1 MKTISAY
8 IVGAIALLTSG
19 FALAQTGNMMNGGG
33 WGAGWMNGGW
43 MGGYGGVWT
52 PILLAVIV
60 VGVIAWI
67 VTRGGK

>member
-1 MKTISAY
+1 MKTISAF

-33 WGAGWMNGGW
+33 WGAGWM
-43 MGGYGGVWT
+43 GGYGGVWT

-60 VGVIAWI
+60 VGAIAWI